1 MTCNVPAW
9 LLVRVLLIG
18 QELQGD
24 AMPSGQS
31 PSRRFTSRVAGLS
44 DLWAFWNCKK
54 HDGLSRVLDLSVG
67 GLCLSIERSERIVVG
82 EKVHLNFLTPE
93 GQIRAEA
100 IVRHVRPE
108 RLSLKF
114 IAISEQDRN
123 HLTALMTRLR
133 NLSRPQPR
141 S

>member
-1 MTCNVPAW
+1 MGI
-9 LLVRVLLIG
+9 L
-18 QELQGD
+18 ELQE
-24 AMPSGQS
+24 A
-31 PSRRFTSRVAGLS
+31 RRP
-44 DLWAFWNCKK
+44 
-54 HDGLSRVLDLSVG
+54 LSRARPKCG
-67 GLCLSIERSERIVVG
+67 RFCLSIGQSERMALG

-108 RLSLKF
+108 RLGLKF
-114 IAISEQDRN
+114 IAVSAEDRT

-133 NLSRPQPR
+133 SLSRPPPK